1 MSDDGI
7 GRRLYKDYCV
17 SMFILLRLLQFIWAI
32 QRTAVAES
40 MRRDAVTLHRPGLG
54 ESINQISSAVF
65 AVCLSLPYAIM
76 HCRCANSLHV
86 DCIIRRLIYSY
97 FKHSCCLP
105 TSVNARRHCLT
116 TSPDWKCLWH
126 VYVSTGRNVL
136 AVVHYRPGSAYS
148 AYEPVL
154 RWFRRRCGAC
164 VSYACHTCHARVTV
178 SY

>member
-1 MSDDGI
+1 MPWRYIARALVNQST
-7 GRRLYKDYCV
+7 RLAQLCC
-17 SMFILLRLLQFIWAI
+17 
-32 QRTAVAES
+32 
-40 MRRDAVTLHRPGLG
+40 
-54 ESINQISSAVF
+54 

-164 VSYACHTCHARVTV
+164 DRMSYVPCACHSILLGDLNIHLGVDSDISMHRHVTQLV
-178 SY
+178 LGRFASTS